1 MKESIIKSKLSQSAL
16 NIGAGSPTDAGMSFR
31 GETDHPNPIQIA
43 GGIPDFPTL
52 PISDFTQMLE
62 QASLEETEGSY
73 NYGGWHGYDGLRDQ
87 IAKRQTILDR
97 KN

>member
-16 NIGAGSPTDAGMSFR
+16 NIGAGSPTDAGLSFR

-52 PISDFTQMLE
+52 RPGT
-62 QASLEETEGSY
+62 
-73 NYGGWHGYDGLRDQ
+73 
-87 IAKRQTILDR
+87 
-97 KN
+97 